1 MCIEV
6 SWETYGNLLHLLHS
20 RFPPSG
26 VMVASPQCPSRWI
39 RVSFV
44 AKALQKPFH
53 QLQFWRF
60 YLVFHL
66 FFPWFSHGKRHGSIV
81 LRFSTSVGASSV
93 EEERLGSHGN
103 TKREARDGNLRRSSK
118 HLFHFRIRWFYVHFM
133 SISLSSG
140 LASGT
145 TTQSGARRPAKDQ
158 SDAPIS
164 TALSS
169 TASVVGTGMIRCAKL
184 RQPICIYLP

>member
-1 MCIEV
+1 MYWL
-6 SWETYGNLLHLLHS
+6 SWFIIATMGNLWKPSPSSPFPLSAKWRDGGVSTVSKSMNQGLLRGES
-20 RFPPSG
+20 
-26 VMVASPQCPSRWI
+26 M
-39 RVSFV
+39 
-44 AKALQKPFH
+44 QKPFH
-53 QLQFWRF
+53 RLQFWRF

-66 FFPWFSHGKRHGSIV
+66 FFHVFSIVFRSEKRHGSIV

-103 TKREARDGNLRRSSK
+103 TKREARGGNLRRSSK

-169 TASVVGTGMIRCAKL
+169 TLCGRHGDDSLCKT
-184 RQPICIYLP
+184 